1 MIKLEKKVFIQGTI
15 HILSG
20 LAIGS
25 SGSAMSIGGP
35 DRVVIRNPI
44 SNQPYIPGS
53 SLKGKMRSLME
64 ITHGNVQ
71 HGNFGGKVENGP
83 DDDIKNLTTLLFGS
97 APSRDSKNQRP
108 SRIIVRDGV
117 LLNHEELFDLELPYT
132 EAKTE
137 VTIDR
142 ITSAANPRTFER
154 VPAGAKFE
162 LNLVLNIF
170 DDDRKYHS
178 NAEEDLKNAVLE
190 ALQLVQDDYLG
201 GGGSR
206 GNGRVRFEIGRYYER
221 SLNYYQGDSDEKDL
235 EIPEQWKKATTDAES

>member
-1 MIKLEKKVFIQGTI
+1 MIHLEKKVFIQGTI
-15 HILSG
+15 HVLSG

-35 DRVVIRNPI
+35 DRVVIRNPLT
-44 SNQPYIPGS
+44 NQPYIPGS

-64 ITHGNVQ
+64 ILHGNIKAVNMGQ
-71 HGNFGGKVENGP
+71 VKNGP
-83 DDDIKNLTTLLFGS
+83 HDNIRKLSTLLFGS
-97 APSRDSKNQRP
+97 APSNDKENQRP

-117 LLNHEELFDLELPYT
+117 LLNPDELFELELPYT

-137 VTIDR
+137 VVIDR
-142 ITSAANPRTFER
+142 ITSAAMPRTFER

-170 DDDRKYHS
+170 DKDREVHPE
-178 NAEEDLKNAVLE
+178 AEKDLKQAVFQ

-206 GNGRVRFEIGRYYER
+206 GNGQIRFEIERYYER
-221 SLNYYQGDSDEKDL
+221 PLNFYQTDEGEISLDL
-235 EIPEQWKKATTDAES
+235 PESWNNVDTHA